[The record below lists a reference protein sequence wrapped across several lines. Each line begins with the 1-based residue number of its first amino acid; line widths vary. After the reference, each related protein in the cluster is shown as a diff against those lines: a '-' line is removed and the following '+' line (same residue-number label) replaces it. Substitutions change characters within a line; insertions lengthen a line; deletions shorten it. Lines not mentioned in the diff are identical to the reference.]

1 MNPQGQ
7 EPSGGGPAELDLSG
21 ALGRSAPP
29 SHAAPPRG
37 APRMAVSIDEYT
49 ARLAKV
55 RRWMAEHDVELL
67 ILNQPEHYNW
77 LSGYDP
83 TSVFYHQTLIVPAA
97 EEPLT
102 LICNKAELA
111 LCEETCWVPDVRV
124 VWTHENQVQRVVE
137 VLRERGLLGARRVG
151 LNLMSYHLRPRFAFE
166 LRDALAGSEIVDV
179 TQALDDLRLVKSPA
193 EIAYLRRAAHVAD
206 RGVSAGIEAIAAGV
220 SDCEVMAAIQHATAA
235 TGGEFPAYPF
245 LVDARGTLHGTPI
258 GKVLAAGDTVYME
271 VSGVVRRYHCNISRT
286 VVVGEPSARLR
297 ELYAVVKDA
306 LDRATDALRPGVS
319 VREIVELVAQLQSGR
334 EQNTWGRFGFSMEIA
349 YPPIWIGGLSL
360 MRGDEHVLA
369 PGMVITMEPGLA
381 YAGGSTMMFGNN
393 VLVTDGAPEVLN
405 DVTTELIYR

>member
-1 MNPQGQ
+1 MDARP
-7 EPSGGGPAELDLSG
+7 
-21 ALGRSAPP
+21 
-29 SHAAPPRG
+29 
-37 APRMAVSIDEYT
+37 APRMAVSLEEYGE
-49 ARLAKV
+49 RLARV
-55 RRWMAEHDVELL
+55 REWMHARDVDLL

-83 TSVFYHQTLIVPAA
+83 TSVFYHQSLLVPAA

-124 VWTHENQVQRVVE
+124 VWTHEDQVARTVE
-137 VLRERGLLGARRVG
+137 VLRERGLERPRRVG

-166 LRDALAGSEIVDV
+166 LRDALAHSEIVDV
-179 TQALDDLRLVKSPA
+179 TAALDDLRLTKSPA

-206 RGVSAGIEAIAAGV
+206 LGVSAGIEAVHAGAT
-220 SDCEVMAAIQHATAA
+220 DCEVMAAIQHAVALA
-235 TGGEFPAYPF
+235 GGEFPAYPF

-258 GKVLAAGDTVYME
+258 GRTLAPGDTVYME

-286 VVVGEPSARLR
+286 VVVGRPSARIR
-297 ELYAVVKDA
+297 ELYAVVRNA
-306 LDRATDALRPGVS
+306 LDQATAALRPGVS
-319 VREIVELVAQLQSGR
+319 VREIVELVAALQGDY

-360 MRGDEHVLA
+360 MRGDEHLLE

-381 YAGGSTMMFGNN
+381 YADGATMMLGNN
-393 VLVTDGAPEVLN
+393 VLVTEHGPEVLN
-405 DVTTELIYR
+405 GVSTELLWR